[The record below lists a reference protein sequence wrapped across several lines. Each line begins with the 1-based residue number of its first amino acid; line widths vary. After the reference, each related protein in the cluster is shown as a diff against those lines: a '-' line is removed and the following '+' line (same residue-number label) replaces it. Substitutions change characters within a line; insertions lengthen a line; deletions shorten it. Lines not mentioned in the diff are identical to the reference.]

1 MRKDEATTPILREN
15 ECRKASRVY
24 SADARDPAAMESGD
38 VEGSLQQEEGHARS
52 KPHHIRL
59 VAPHGK

>member
-1 MRKDEATTPILREN
+1 MRKEEATTPILQEKEFR
-15 ECRKASRVY
+15 RAIRVY
-24 SADARDPAAMESGD
+24 STDARDSAAMESGD
-38 VEGSLQQEEGHARS
+38 VEGSLQQEEGHPRS

>member
-1 MRKDEATTPILREN
+1 MRKDEVTTPILREK
-15 ECRKASRVY
+15 ECQKASRVY
-24 SADARDPAAMESGD
+24 STDARDSAEMESGD
-38 VEGSLQQEEGHARS
+38 VEGSLQQEEGHPRS